1 MAKKLETAADK
12 YRRIKNELL
21 GKEELFDVECP
32 SGMVFKCRRPN
43 LAQFVTSGVLP
54 MSLAGKLKDAEAQ
67 GESGADAF
75 SQLDW
80 QDQVK
85 TIEFSN
91 KIVRHCCVSPKL
103 VENPRSGA
111 DEIGYDELE
120 LDDYAA
126 IAKWAMPGGGG
137 VENLDSF
144 R

>member
-1 MAKKLETAADK
+1 MAKKLETAAER
-12 YRRIKNELL
+12 YRRIKAELL
-21 GKEELFDVECP
+21 GKEELFDVPCP

-43 LAQFVTSGVLP
+43 LAQFVTSGALP
-54 MSLAGKLKDAEAQ
+54 MSLAGKLKDIDGSGEAD
-67 GESGADAF
+67 SF
-75 SQLDW
+75 NSLDW

-91 KIVRHCCVSPKL
+91 KIVRHICVSPKL
-103 VENPRSGA
+103 VENPQPGK

-120 LDDYAA
+120 LIDYTALVQ
-126 IAKWAMPGGGG
+126 WAMPGGGG

>member
-54 MSLAGKLKDAEAQ
+54 MSLAGKLKEAAEQ
-67 GESGADAF
+67 GSPEEVFQS
-75 SQLDW
+75 LEW
-80 QDQVK
+80 QDQAK
-85 TIEFSN
+85 ALEFSS
-91 KIVRHCCVSPKL
+91 KLVRYVCVSPKI
-103 VENPRSGA
+103 VENPQPGK

-120 LDDYAA
+120 LSDYTA
-126 IAKWAMPGGGG
+126 IAQWATPGGGEAG
-137 VENLDSF
+137 SLETF